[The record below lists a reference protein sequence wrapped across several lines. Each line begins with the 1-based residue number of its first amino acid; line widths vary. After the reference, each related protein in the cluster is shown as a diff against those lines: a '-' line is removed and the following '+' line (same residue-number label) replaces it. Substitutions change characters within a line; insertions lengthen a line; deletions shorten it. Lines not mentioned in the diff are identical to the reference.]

1 MELII
6 TEKPSVARAI
16 AEVVGATERQNGYL
30 QGKGFL
36 VSWCVGHLVEL
47 ALPEVYDARYA
58 RWRYTD
64 LPIIPEKWQYTVT
77 DETQKQFDIL
87 KALMNDP
94 RVTGIICATDAGREG
109 ELIFRL
115 VYQTAQ
121 CRKSVRRLWISSM
134 EESAIREG
142 FRAMKPMSAYD
153 NLYQAAL
160 CRAQADWLIG
170 MNATRLYSLLYGP
183 TLHIGRVMSPTLA
196 MLSQREKAIAEFRP
210 ETYYKVALDTG
221 REICAV
227 SERFDDLNEAR
238 RLMDTC
244 NHSPAVVKAVEHTQR
259 NENPPALYDLTS
271 LQRDANKLY
280 GFTAQQ
286 TLDYAQGLYEKKLL
300 TYPRTDS
307 RYLTHDMEAGL
318 PELASRVCGALPFAD
333 GLEPAIHV
341 ETVINDAKVTDHHAL
356 IPTTTMP
363 GQEAAVKALT
373 TGEHD
378 LLFLVCARLLCAL
391 DDPCVYEETVL
402 HIECAGHD
410 FTTKGKRVV
419 QMGWKRIWCAFRG
432 SIGAGA
438 DEKDE
443 DNPLTIP
450 EEMTEGFEFP
460 FPKAAI
466 REGKTTPP
474 AHHTEGTILH
484 AMESAGKED
493 MPEDAEHKG
502 IGTPATRAAILEKL
516 IETRLVER
524 VGEKRKKVLI
534 PTAKGKALT
543 SILPDKL
550 SSAQLTAEWEHR
562 LGCIEQGRETPEDFM
577 RDIRRFVQEMT
588 RDTQRAKKCRAAF
601 PTAAGGAG
609 RLPQVRCGDHRAC
622 ERVYVREPHLQLC
635 AVEDRRHSE
644 GRGKA
649 ADLRRC
655 EGTAGEGLRPQG
667 RPALR
672 QDTYEIRC
680 HAAS

>member
-58 RWRYTD
+58 CWRYTD

-238 RLMDTC
+238 RLMDVC
-244 NHSPAVVKAVEHTQR
+244 NHSPAVVRTVEHTQR
-259 NENPPALYDLTS
+259 KENPPALYDLTS

-356 IPTTTMP
+356 IPTATMP

-391 DDPCVYEETVL
+391 DDPCVYEETIL

-410 FTTKGKRVV
+410 FTAKGKRVV
-419 QMGWKRIWCAFRG
+419 QMGWKRIWYAFRG
-432 SIGAGA
+432 SIGAGS

-474 AHHTEGTILH
+474 AHHTDVIFCER
-484 AMESAGKED
+484 KEWI
-493 MPEDAEHKG
+493 G
-502 IGTPATRAAILEKL
+502 IE
-516 IETRLVER
+516 ER
-524 VGEKRKKVLI
+524 
-534 PTAKGKALT
+534 
-543 SILPDKL
+543 
-550 SSAQLTAEWEHR
+550 SSA
-562 LGCIEQGRETPEDFM
+562 
-577 RDIRRFVQEMT
+577 
-588 RDTQRAKKCRAAF
+588 
-601 PTAAGGAG
+601 
-609 RLPQVRCGDHRAC
+609 
-622 ERVYVREPHLQLC
+622 
-635 AVEDRRHSE
+635 
-644 GRGKA
+644 
-649 ADLRRC
+649 
-655 EGTAGEGLRPQG
+655 
-667 RPALR
+667 
-672 QDTYEIRC
+672 
-680 HAAS
+680 